1 MCFFASTSDGCLA
14 RMAGRVI
21 ERAGGEADSSA
32 SAWTAAAKA
41 TIKAIERIV
50 DGREAISPVG
60 DHVQPKSAGSH
71 GWTVAFPVADA
82 CSLRAGV
89 PCLLAAAVAAVS
101 NEQPRTESLCSAAL
115 YSAATADTRALSV
128 SLPLLVAAPSA
139 HAAAVSPQAVQKS
152 RAIYGS
158 RVFRLQKASPDF
170 ILEEKNAFTLFI
182 SGCYSTTAD
191 KPTRIQLEKLEK
203 TALAAAKKGDA
214 AGAQAAVK
222 EFVQLA
228 SIKEYDTVPGN
239 VFNQKNACDRQGCS
253 AVMVMKVT
261 LVRGIRIEEI
271 EECKILQSNRL

>member
-1 MCFFASTSDGCLA
+1 MLALFVQASLAFALPQSLLSQTSS
-14 RMAGRVI
+14 
-21 ERAGGEADSSA
+21 RAPNRCA
-32 SAWTAAAKA
+32 
-41 TIKAIERIV
+41 
-50 DGREAISPVG
+50 
-60 DHVQPKSAGSH
+60 QPH
-71 GWTVAFPVADA
+71 CT
-82 CSLRAGV
+82 
-89 PCLLAAAVAAVS
+89 
-101 NEQPRTESLCSAAL
+101 QPLKLTR
-115 YSAATADTRALSV
+115 RALSV

-170 ILEEKNAFTLFI
+170 ILEEKNVFTLFI

-191 KPTRIQLEKLEK
+191 KPIRIQLEKLET

-239 VFNQKNACDRQGCS
+239 VFNQKNACDRQG
-253 AVMVMKVT
+253 
-261 LVRGIRIEEI
+261 
-271 EECKILQSNRL
+271 LQCGYGYEGYIGSRNKD

>member
-1 MCFFASTSDGCLA
+1 
-14 RMAGRVI
+14 MAGPSRFRSPMLALFVQASLAFSLPQSLPSQTSS
-21 ERAGGEADSSA
+21 RAPNRCA
-32 SAWTAAAKA
+32 
-41 TIKAIERIV
+41 
-50 DGREAISPVG
+50 
-60 DHVQPKSAGSH
+60 QPH
-71 GWTVAFPVADA
+71 CT
-82 CSLRAGV
+82 
-89 PCLLAAAVAAVS
+89 
-101 NEQPRTESLCSAAL
+101 QPLKLTR
-115 YSAATADTRALSV
+115 RALSV

-239 VFNQKNACDRQGCS
+239 VFNQKNACDRQG
-253 AVMVMKVT
+253 
-261 LVRGIRIEEI
+261 
-271 EECKILQSNRL
+271 LQCGYGYEGYIGSRNKD